1 MNHPGFCPNATMN
14 QEIVSPQVA
23 VEYLRANGVNRK
35 LRPAIVKRYEEE
47 MRQNSWTLSS
57 DAIAFDCNGDLIQGQ
72 HRLNA
77 VVNTGLPQVFWVA
90 RNMPK
95 EAKENLD
102 CGSKRE
108 LHDRLTI
115 SGHPISRTVG
125 SACLLLITP
134 WQKPN
139 ISKSKGCSPM
149 VRSQVKTMHNHFYEE
164 LEWIDEQYGATSCNA
179 AERAA
184 GTMLLRAT
192 KDYELVKNYFSLV
205 RKGENCNGL
214 VGHGQKSPM
223 VYRDVKNK
231 YKALKKQ
238 TNDMAFYRLASTAA
252 YNLSIGK
259 DVHRLTSYA
268 NNPFTSAGIFR
279 NISFLTGV

>member
-1 MNHPGFCPNATMN
+1 MK
-14 QEIVSPQVA
+14 QEVITPQA
-23 VEYLRANGVNRK
+23 AADYLRSNAVNRK
-35 LRPAIVKRYEEE
+35 VRPAIVKRYEEE
-47 MRQNSWTLSS
+47 MRQNSWTLTS
-57 DAIAFDCNGDLIQGQ
+57 DAIAFDCNGNLIQGQ

-115 SGHPISRTVG
+115 SGHRISRTVG
-125 SACLLLITP
+125 SACLFLITP

-139 ISKSKGCSPM
+139 ISKSKGYSPII
-149 VRSQVKTMHNHFYEE
+149 RAQVKTMHNHFYEE

-205 RKGENCNGL
+205 KKGENCEG
-214 VGHGQKSPM
+214 VVAHGQKSPI
-223 VYRDVKNK
+223 VYRDLKNK
-231 YKALKKQ
+231 YRAQKQ
-238 TNDMAFYRLASTAA
+238 LTNTMIFYRLASSSA
-252 YNLSIGK
+252 YNLSIEK
-259 DVHRLTSYA
+259 DVFRLTSYA
-268 NNPFTSAGIFR
+268 TNPFTSAGIFR
-279 NISFLTGV
+279 NISFLSEV

>member
-1 MNHPGFCPNATMN
+1 MN
-14 QEIVSPQVA
+14 QEVIGPQTA
-23 VEYLRANGVNRK
+23 IDYLRSMGVNRK
-35 LRPAIVKRYEEE
+35 LRPGIVKRYEEE

-57 DAIAFDCNGDLIQGQ
+57 DAIAFDCNGNLIQGQ
-72 HRLNA
+72 HRLKA
-77 VVNTGLPQVFWVA
+77 VVSSGLPQVFWVA
-90 RNMPK
+90 RNLPK

-115 SGHPISRTVG
+115 SGHRISKTVG

-139 ISKSKGCSPM
+139 TSKSKGYSPII
-149 VRSQVKTMHNHFYEE
+149 RSQVKTMHNHFYEE

-184 GTMLLRAT
+184 GTMLLKAT
-192 KDYELVKNYFSLV
+192 KNYELVKNYFSLV
-205 RKGENCNGL
+205 RKGENCEGL
-214 VGHGQKSPM
+214 VNHGQKSPI
-223 VYRDVKNK
+223 VYRDLKNR

-238 TNDMAFYRLASTAA
+238 TNDMTFYRLASSAA
-252 YNLSIGK
+252 YNLSIEK

-279 NISFLTGV
+279 NLSFLTSV